1 MNKFNV
7 LVGMLLSVDVKEG
20 YYISYYK
27 DDAGKERGNIDLK
40 VTKGEDYTYFSL
52 SVSNGKVYISD
63 VEDTEFNKSQAK
75 ELLGLIKEK
84 YEDKQAWI
92 KKTQWE
98 KLGIY
103 NG

>member
-1 MNKFNV
+1 MSKFNV
-7 LVGMLLSVDVKEG
+7 LVGLILAVDVKEG
-20 YYISYYK
+20 YYISYHK
-27 DDAGKERGNIDLK
+27 DSEGKEWGNIDLK
-40 VTKGEDYTYFSL
+40 VAKGEDYTYFSL
-52 SVSNGKVYISD
+52 SVSNGKVYVSD

-84 YEDKQAWI
+84 YEDKQVWI

>member
-1 MNKFNV
+1 MSKFNV
-7 LVGMLLSVDVKEG
+7 LVGMLLAVDVKDYVYMG
-20 YYISYYK
+20 YYK
-27 DDAGKERGNIDLK
+27 DGGKENGYIDLK
-40 VTKGEDYTYFSL
+40 IPKGDDYTHFSL
-52 SVSNGKVYISD
+52 GIKDGKVYVSD